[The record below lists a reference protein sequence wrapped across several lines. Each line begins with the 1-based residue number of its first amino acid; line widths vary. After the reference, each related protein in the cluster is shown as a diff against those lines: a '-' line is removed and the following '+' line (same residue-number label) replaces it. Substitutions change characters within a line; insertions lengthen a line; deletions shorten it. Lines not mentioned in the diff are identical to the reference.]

1 MVKSIRIACIDGV
14 GYGIFSLFKELFGD
28 EFSFIKD
35 EENPQFVF
43 YSVFGTRHI
52 YYDCVRIFWCGENAR
67 ADFNFCDYAISFDYL
82 EFEDRHLRFPLY
94 LHDLR
99 KISQNSTMFNKGDF
113 GSEYA
118 EREFCSFVVSNG
130 KADEKRSEVFRA
142 LSKYKRV
149 DSAGKF
155 ANNVGFYADDKIAFL
170 RKYKFNI
177 CFENSYTNGYITE
190 KIIDAKKADTIP
202 VYWGGVTTERI
213 FNKNAFIDFS
223 DFKNINELISF
234 IRHLDSDKN
243 AYLAMLNE
251 PLILDKNIVQKSDE
265 KLATFL
271 RKIFN
276 DENPFRRGFGQW
288 RLNLERRYV
297 KFQKTREAVNKVI
310 DLYRKVIFLGV
321 FKRLVAKK
329 RK

>member
-1 MVKSIRIACIDGV
+1 MAKSIRIACIDGV

-155 ANNVGFYADDKIAFL
+155 ANNVGFYADDKIAFCVSINLISALRTPTQTATL
-170 RKYKFNI
+170 RKKLLTLKRQIRFQ
-177 CFENSYTNGYITE
+177 YIG
-190 KIIDAKKADTIP
+190 
-202 VYWGGVTTERI
+202 GGVTTERI

-271 RKIFN
+271 RNIFN